1 VIAATAGAVLGELAA
16 LQQVVVRPCH
26 GIFLTECNGAPFEL
40 QTVSV
45 VYMGAA
51 ASAPSPSYR
60 KELMAALAEEPGRLD
75 LVVRFHAVTGGLAG
89 LRQVQEIAQAPTTEA
104 CIATNLRS
112 LDSLTKLHEELVLTV
127 TLHPEGPAQA
137 QHRVGGQRL
146 DCQAPACPPYRFGPS
161 PHRLCYWCPS
171 GQLPP

>member
-1 VIAATAGAVLGELAA
+1 MIAATAGAVLGELAA

-26 GIFLTECNGAPFEL
+26 GIFLTECDGAPFEL

-75 LVVRFHAVTGGLAG
+75 LVVRFHAVTGGSRAYARYRRLPKPRPPRRASPQTCA
-89 LRQVQEIAQAPTTEA
+89 LWIRSRSCT
-104 CIATNLRS
+104 RS
-112 LDSLTKLHEELVLTV
+112 L
-127 TLHPEGPAQA
+127 
-137 QHRVGGQRL
+137 
-146 DCQAPACPPYRFGPS
+146 C
-161 PHRLCYWCPS
+161 
-171 GQLPP
+171 LP